1 VGVIVHLDG
10 VLVPAEKARVSP
22 FDRGFLFGDGVY
34 EGLRTFDGA
43 IVGLDRHL
51 LRMARSLA
59 EMRLAGFDIAS
70 VAPLTDALL
79 EANRLKDA
87 FVYWQ
92 VSRGAPLGG
101 EPLRTRLPAWRG
113 RPTVFAYAAPLPSL
127 AECREPAA
135 ITAAT
140 VVDTRWTRLHVKSI
154 SLMANIVGAVE
165 SQETGASEA
174 IFIRDGLVSEA
185 TASNVVL
192 VVDGQVVTP
201 MLGVPPMLEGVT
213 RSLLLGGA
221 PDVVQRPVHLEEL
234 HRASEVMS
242 VGTTAMVTSITR
254 VNGAPVGDGS
264 VGPQAR
270 RLYRALVEAVRRD
283 VAPRLR
289 REALSSST

>member
-1 VGVIVHLDG
+1 MIVHLDG

-43 IVGLDRHL
+43 IVGPDRHL
-51 LRMARSLA
+51 LRMARRLA
-59 EMRLAGFDIAS
+59 EMRLAGFDVSS

-79 EANRLKDA
+79 EANGLRDA

-92 VSRGAPLGG
+92 VTRGAPVEG
-101 EPLRTRLPAWRG
+101 EPQRTRLPAWRG
-113 RPTVFAYAAPLPSL
+113 RPTVFGYAAPLPSL
-127 AECREPAA
+127 AECREPASM
-135 ITAAT
+135 TAAA

-185 TASNVVL
+185 TASNVFL

-201 MLGVPPMLEGVT
+201 PLGVPPMLEGVT
-213 RSLLLGGA
+213 RSLLLGAA
-221 PDVVQRPVHLEEL
+221 PDVVQRPVRLEEL

-242 VGTTAMVTSITR
+242 VGTTAMVTSVTR
-254 VNGAPVGDGS
+254 LNGAPVGDGA
-264 VGPQAR
+264 VGPHAR
-270 RLYRALVEAVRRD
+270 RLYRALVEAIRRD
-283 VAPRLR
+283 VALR
-289 REALSSST
+289 SRRASLSAASN